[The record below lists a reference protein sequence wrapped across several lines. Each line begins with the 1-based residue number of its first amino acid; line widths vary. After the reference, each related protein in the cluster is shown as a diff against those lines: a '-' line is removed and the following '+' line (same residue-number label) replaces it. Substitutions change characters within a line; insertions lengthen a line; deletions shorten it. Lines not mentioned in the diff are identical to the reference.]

1 MKRLVSFILLISI
14 LLTGCSI
21 SSKESET
28 DSDGI
33 TEITFWHSMD
43 GVFGDIVKEQIDE
56 FNNTIGKEKGIKVT
70 GVFQSWPGT
79 TSLMTAMSAD
89 DIKNMPDVIQL
100 YGENVDMIRDY
111 ERTVWAEDFI
121 NNESSTIKKEDLIAN
136 TVTAQSID
144 GKMIGVP
151 YTASSLMLYYN
162 MDYLKEAGFSEPP
175 KTIAE
180 MADMMIKISEK
191 TEAENGLN
199 VAINQYELE
208 SFISIQGENGTY
220 FGNNESGHNKHM
232 TEFSEEGKEALK
244 NFLSEWEKVIETG
257 VYKPVTDSIN
267 EEFSKGLHAMTI
279 MTSSR
284 IPTIEKLV
292 GDSFEWGVTSI
303 PTVNEG
309 DVVGAYPSGSGL
321 YIMDRESEA
330 KKKAAWEFVSYM
342 ASKEAQVKW
351 VGRTGYTPVNIHV
364 QELDEYKKAVE
375 VEPRLQNA
383 MNNLRNTPNTVVPS
397 FTPNSNAIGTIIKDA
412 MRAFGSGLTTKE
424 EAYDKIVDGI
434 AKSIEVY
441 YRANPVGRND

>member
-21 SSKESET
+21 GSKQSDN

-43 GVFGDIVKEQIDE
+43 GVFGDIVNEQINE
-56 FNNTIGKEKGIKVT
+56 FNNTVGKDKGIKVT

-79 TSLMTAMSAD
+79 TSLMTAMTAD
-89 DIKNMPDVIQL
+89 DVKNMPDVIQL

-111 ERTVWAEDFI
+111 ERTVWAEDLI
-121 NNESSTIKKEDLIAN
+121 NNESSTLKKEDLIAN
-136 TVTAQSID
+136 TVSAQTID

-162 MDYLKEAGFSEPP
+162 MDYLREAGFDGPP
-175 KTIAE
+175 KTIEE
-180 MADMMIKISEK
+180 MAEMMIKISEK
-191 TEAENGLN
+191 TEAENALN
-199 VAINQYELE
+199 VAIKQYELE
-208 SFISIQGENGTY
+208 SFISIQSENGTY

-232 TEFSEEGKEALK
+232 TKLSDEGKEALK
-244 NFLSEWEKVIETG
+244 NYLEEWEKVIKTG
-257 VYKPVTDSIN
+257 AYKAVTDSIN
-267 EEFSKGLHAMTI
+267 EEFAKGIHAMTI

-284 IPTIEKLV
+284 IPTIGELV

-303 PTVNEG
+303 PTVNEK

-321 YIMDRESEA
+321 YMIDRENEA
-330 KKKAAWEFVSYM
+330 KKQAAWEFVSYM

-351 VGRTGYTPVNIHV
+351 VGRTGYTPVNVNV
-364 QELDEYKKAVE
+364 QELEEYKKAVE
-375 VEPRLQNA
+375 EEPRLQLA
-383 MNNLRNTPNTVVPS
+383 MNNLVNTPNTVVPS

-412 MRAFGSGLTTKE
+412 MRAFGTGKITKE
-424 EAYDKIVDGI
+424 EAYDEIVNGI
-434 AKSIEVY
+434 ADAIEVY